1 MDSVPA
7 ERAARRVTDCLPCVV
22 LALQPMQLTVPQ
34 RTVADTGSFP
44 VNPEGV
50 AQWLAE
56 LRPLDSEADARE
68 VYRGLKHS
76 NRLHNDVDRRRSVI
90 SCFVPVLR
98 ELQRHLSEQ
107 SNAQPLPLTRE
118 FARSAELRDSLL
130 REEAFAFKILLAD
143 SKRPVA
149 DDARRAMLAL
159 ARQAESVVH
168 AYRTFPDALF
178 TDAHQLYALAEQHD
192 LLSVNQDT
200 ELLSLQDHYRYILLL
215 ATAELSQQRTRQLPM
230 VMEFLKN
237 CAADINITRQ
247 RSAKST
253 GKTDYAVDLQQGSR
267 PEPSACLLSSGKDDV
282 RWFNIAPVLC
292 KVHEQ
297 SPHSKVRS
305 ANVLGSD
312 ILERQSL
319 ARLHVALARTRK
331 RRLARL
337 ITQTPQCAVFRHKD
351 ICAHLL
357 YRSAQ
362 DSSDTD
368 SGWIV
373 TNQSAHGA
381 CLVNETCRAGLV
393 QVGELVSLTDL
404 QPATPE
410 QSTGAMSSKVDA
422 TLGVVRWVRANGK
435 QSITIGIEFLSRT
448 VLPVQVSKAV
458 RDADEPDDMATNDM
472 DIGEP
477 ALIIACKVQNSVLQ
491 TMLLPS
497 FVYHVDDKLIAKQG
511 ARSRNVRLRECL
523 QSNGLF
529 SQFSLGEG

>member
-1 MDSVPA
+1 
-7 ERAARRVTDCLPCVV
+7 
-22 LALQPMQLTVPQ
+22 MQLTVPN

-50 AQWLAE
+50 ALWLSE

-118 FARSAELRDSLL
+118 FARSAKLRDSLL

-143 SKRPVA
+143 SDTPVA
-149 DDARRAMLAL
+149 DDARRAMQAL

-168 AYRTFPDALF
+168 AYRAFPDALF
-178 TDAHQLYALAEQHD
+178 ADAHQLYALAEKHD
-192 LLSVNQDT
+192 LLSVHQGT

-215 ATAELSQQRTRQLPM
+215 ATAELTQQRTRQLPM
-230 VMEFLKN
+230 VMEFLKG
-237 CAADINITRQ
+237 CAADIQIKQQ
-247 RSAKST
+247 RAAQTT
-253 GKTDYAVDLQQGSR
+253 GKTDYAINLQTGSR
-267 PEPSACLLSSGKDDV
+267 PEPASSLLNPVHPSV
-282 RWFNIAPVLC
+282 RWFNIAPVLF

-297 SPHSKVRS
+297 SPHNKVRS
-305 ANVLGSD
+305 TNVLGSD

-331 RRLARL
+331 RRLTRC
-337 ITQTPQCAVFRHKD
+337 ITHTPQCAVFRHKD
-351 ICAHLL
+351 IFAHLL
-357 YRSAQ
+357 YRSTEEPTDI
-362 DSSDTD
+362 DST
-368 SGWIV
+368 WVMI
-373 TNQSAHGA
+373 NHSAHGA
-381 CLVNETCRAGLV
+381 CLINHACRAGLV
-393 QVGELVSLTDL
+393 QVGELVSLTDA
-404 QPATPE
+404 QPADYLDYGDE
-410 QSTGAMSSKVDA
+410 ASKQMDA
-422 TLGVVRWVRANGK
+422 SLGVVRWVRASAD
-435 QSITIGIEFLSRT
+435 QSVSIGVEFLARS
-448 VLPVQVSKAV
+448 VLPVQVVKAV
-458 RDADEPDDMATNDM
+458 PEPDDDNLDTANEV

-477 ALIIACKVQNSVLQ
+477 ALIIACKVQGSVVQ

-511 ARSRNVRLRECL
+511 AKSRSVRLRECL

-529 SQFSLGEG
+529 SQFSLGDG